1 MSILNI
7 CDYIDEKENIYYK
20 ELQKCF
26 GAKTHIISV
35 VFEKDKNPAEL
46 LMQLM
51 TERYDLI
58 VGHGF
63 GGVLAL
69 YIGRVTN
76 VKTILINPAYPASRY
91 WSDDLGDYEYQKLIE
106 NITENVICWN
116 TKRETT
122 KNVYMILGRDDDVT
136 DTTTSN
142 KYLLSKN
149 CFYVDGGHWPSGVDF
164 SSVFKKLVLGDSF
177 EDLDEDQIAEKRRN
191 DETYEL
197 FKDFAIGKMGYSLLY
212 LYSYEEKAN
221 NRMSKIARRLT
232 GNEADKELIGK
243 MQYTSAD
250 LLGKAA
256 SNIREQ
262 YDDISFLVIDHVT
275 SLLME
280 KDEKKAL
287 WIACNEIL
295 DNNGRVLLLSD
306 DSAEDIFEGEREI
319 TDLIYS
325 GCVAEFEDNPISI
338 NNAYKGVIDIEVGRK
353 PYSDQYQAIIIDE
366 VDSKDGNI
374 AIKWHSNQ
382 LKDQILYVYF
392 ENGKWHIDE
401 KDGWASE
408 ERAAVILEKASTEF
422 VKTVEIT
429 DHDGKNFFGWGW

>member
-7 CDYIDEKENIYYK
+7 CDYKDEKENIYYK

-26 GAKTHIISV
+26 GSRTHIDSV

-69 YIGRVTN
+69 YIGRATN
-76 VKTILINPAYPASRY
+76 VKTILINPTYPASRY
-91 WSDDLGDYEYQKLIE
+91 WSDDLADYEYQELIE
-106 NITENVICWN
+106 KITERDICWD

-136 DTTTSN
+136 DTITSN
-142 KYLLSKN
+142 KYLRSKN
-149 CFYVDGGHWPSGVDF
+149 CFYVDGGHWPSGADF

-177 EDLDEDQIAEKRRN
+177 EDLDEDQIAEKRR
-191 DETYEL
+191 DEATYEL
-197 FKDFAIGKMGYSLLY
+197 FKDFAIGKTDYSLLY
-212 LYSYEEKAN
+212 LYSYEEDAL
-221 NRMSKIARRLT
+221 NRMSKVARHLT

-243 MQYTSAD
+243 MQYISAD
-250 LLGKAA
+250 QLGKDA

-262 YDDISFLVIDHVT
+262 YNGISFLVIDHIT

-280 KDEKKAL
+280 KGEKKAL
-287 WIACNEIL
+287 WIACNEVL
-295 DNNGRVLLLSD
+295 DNNGRILLVSD
-306 DSAEDIFEGEREI
+306 DSAEDLFEGEREI
-319 TDLIYS
+319 TDLIYN

-338 NNAYKGVIDIEVGRK
+338 NKAYKGVIDIEVGRK
-353 PYSDQYQAIIIDE
+353 PYSDQYQAITIDE

-374 AIKWHSNQ
+374 AIKWHSKH

-401 KDGWASE
+401 KDGWANK

>member
-7 CDYIDEKENIYYK
+7 CDYKDEKENIYYK

-69 YIGRVTN
+69 YIGRATN

-91 WSDDLGDYEYQKLIE
+91 WSDDLADYEYQELIE
-106 NITENVICWN
+106 EITEKGICLHN
-116 TKRETT
+116 KCETT
-122 KNVYMILGRDDDVT
+122 KNVYMILGRDDDAT

-142 KYLLSKN
+142 KYLRSKN
-149 CFYVDGGHWPSGVDF
+149 CFYVDGGHWPSGADF

-177 EDLDEDQIAEKRRN
+177 EDLDEDQIAEKRR
-191 DETYEL
+191 DEATYEL
-197 FKDFAIGKMGYSLLY
+197 FKDFAIGKKGYSLLY

-243 MQYTSAD
+243 MLYISAD
-250 LLGKAA
+250 LLGKDA

-262 YDDISFLVIDHVT
+262 YDDISLLVIDHVT

-287 WIACNEIL
+287 WIACNEVL
-295 DNNGRVLLLSD
+295 DNNGRILLLSD
-306 DSAEDIFEGEREI
+306 DCAEDIFEGEREI
-319 TDLIYS
+319 TDLIYN
-325 GCVAEFEDNPISI
+325 GCVAEFEE
-338 NNAYKGVIDIEVGRK
+338 GVIDIEVGRK
-353 PYSDQYQAIIIDE
+353 TYSDQYQAIIIDE

-401 KDGWASE
+401 KDGWADK

-429 DHDGKNFFGWGW
+429 DHDGKDFFGWGW

>member
-7 CDYIDEKENIYYK
+7 SDYKDEKENIYYK
-20 ELQKCF
+20 ELQKYF
-26 GAKTHIISV
+26 GENTHITSV

-69 YIGRVTN
+69 FIGRATN

-91 WSDDLGDYEYQKLIE
+91 WSDDLADYEYQELIE
-106 NITENVICWN
+106 NNTERVICWDSE
-116 TKRETT
+116 RETT
-122 KNVYMILGRDDDVT
+122 KNVYMILGCDDDVT

-142 KYLLSKN
+142 KYLRSKN
-149 CFYVDGGHWPSGVDF
+149 CFYVDGGHWPSGEDF

-177 EDLDEDQIAEKRRN
+177 EDLDEDQIAEKRR
-191 DETYEL
+191 DEATYEL
-197 FKDFAIGKMGYSLLY
+197 FKNFAIGKMGYSLLY

-221 NRMSKIARRLT
+221 NRMSKASRRLT
-232 GNEADKELIGK
+232 GNEADREMIGK
-243 MQYTSAD
+243 MKYISAD
-250 LLGKAA
+250 QLGKDV

-262 YDDISFLVIDHVT
+262 YDDISLLIIDHIT
-275 SLLME
+275 SLLLD
-280 KDEKKAL
+280 KGVKKAL
-287 WIACNEIL
+287 WIACNEVL
-295 DNNGRVLLLSD
+295 DNNGRILLLSD
-306 DSAEDIFEGEREI
+306 ARSKHIFEEEREI

-325 GCVAEFEDNPISI
+325 GCVAEFEDNSISI
-338 NNAYKGVIDIEVGRK
+338 SNAYKDVVTIEADRK
-353 PYSDQYQAIIIDE
+353 PYSDQYQTIIIDE

-374 AIKWHSNQ
+374 AIKWHSSQ

-401 KDGWASE
+401 KDGWANE
-408 ERAAVILEKASTEF
+408 ERAAVILEKASSEF
-422 VKTVEIT
+422 VKAVEIT
-429 DHDGKNFFGWGW
+429 DHDGKHFFGWGW

>member
-7 CDYIDEKENIYYK
+7 CDYKDEKENNYYK

-26 GAKTHIISV
+26 GSRTHIDSV

-46 LMQLM
+46 LMKLM

-69 YIGRVTN
+69 YIGRATN

-91 WSDDLGDYEYQKLIE
+91 WSDDLADYEYQELIE
-106 NITENVICWN
+106 KITERDICWD

-142 KYLLSKN
+142 KYLRSKN
-149 CFYVDGGHWPSGVDF
+149 CFYVDGGHWPSGADF

-177 EDLDEDQIAEKRRN
+177 EDLDEDQIAEKRR
-191 DETYEL
+191 DEATYEL
-197 FKDFAIGKMGYSLLY
+197 FKDFAIGKTDYSLLY
-212 LYSYEEKAN
+212 LYSYEEDAL
-221 NRMSKIARRLT
+221 NRMSKVARRLT

-243 MQYTSAD
+243 MQYISAD
-250 LLGKAA
+250 QLGKDA

-262 YDDISFLVIDHVT
+262 YNGISFLVIDHIT

-280 KDEKKAL
+280 KGEKKAL
-287 WIACNEIL
+287 WIACNEVL
-295 DNNGRVLLLSD
+295 DNNGRILLVSD
-306 DSAEDIFEGEREI
+306 DSAEDLFEGEREI
-319 TDLIYS
+319 TDLIYN

-338 NNAYKGVIDIEVGRK
+338 NKAYKGVIDIEVGRK
-353 PYSDQYQAIIIDE
+353 PYSDQYQAITIDE

-374 AIKWHSNQ
+374 AIKWHSKH

-401 KDGWASE
+401 KDGWANK

>member
-7 CDYIDEKENIYYK
+7 CDYKDEKENIYYK

-46 LMQLM
+46 LMRLM

-69 YIGRVTN
+69 YIGLATN

-91 WSDDLGDYEYQKLIE
+91 WSDDLADYEYQKLIQE
-106 NITENVICWN
+106 ITERVIRWD

-122 KNVYMILGRDDDVT
+122 KIVYMILGRDDDAT

-142 KYLLSKN
+142 KYLRSKN
-149 CFYVDGGHWPSGVDF
+149 CFYVDGGHWPSGADF
-164 SSVFKKLVLGDSF
+164 SNVFKKLVLGDSF
-177 EDLDEDQIAEKRRN
+177 EDLDEDQIAEKRR
-191 DETYEL
+191 DEATYEL

-243 MQYTSAD
+243 MLYISAD

-262 YDDISFLVIDHVT
+262 YDDISLLVIDHVT

-287 WIACNEIL
+287 WIACNEVL

-325 GCVAEFEDNPISI
+325 GCVAEFEE
-338 NNAYKGVIDIEVGRK
+338 GVIDIEVGRK
-353 PYSDQYQAIIIDE
+353 TYSDQYQAIIIDE

-401 KDGWASE
+401 KDGWADK

>member
-7 CDYIDEKENIYYK
+7 CDYRDEKENIYYK

-46 LMQLM
+46 LVQLM

-69 YIGRVTN
+69 YIGRATN

-91 WSDDLGDYEYQKLIE
+91 WSDDLADYEYQELIE
-106 NITENVICWN
+106 IITERDICWD
-116 TKRETT
+116 TKHETT
-122 KNVYMILGRDDDVT
+122 KNVYMILGRDDDAT

-142 KYLLSKN
+142 KYLRSKN
-149 CFYVDGGHWPSGVDF
+149 CFYVDGGHWPSGADF

-177 EDLDEDQIAEKRRN
+177 EDLDEDQIAEKRR
-191 DETYEL
+191 DEATYEL
-197 FKDFAIGKMGYSLLY
+197 FKDFAIGEMGYSLLY

-243 MQYTSAD
+243 MQYISAD
-250 LLGKAA
+250 LLGKDA

-262 YDDISFLVIDHVT
+262 YDDVSLLVIDHVT

-287 WIACNEIL
+287 WIACNEVL

-319 TDLIYS
+319 TDLIYN

-374 AIKWHSNQ
+374 AIKWHSNKV
-382 LKDQILYVYF
+382 KDQILYVYF
-392 ENGKWHIDE
+392 ENGKWYIDE
-401 KDGWASE
+401 KNGWANK
-408 ERAAVILEKASTEF
+408 ERTAVILEKASSEF

-429 DHDGKNFFGWGW
+429 DHDGKDFFGWGW

>member
-7 CDYIDEKENIYYK
+7 CDYRDEKENIYYK

-51 TERYDLI
+51 TKRYDLI

-69 YIGRVTN
+69 YIGRATN

-91 WSDDLGDYEYQKLIE
+91 WSDDLADYEYQELIE
-106 NITENVICWN
+106 KITERDICWD

-122 KNVYMILGRDDDVT
+122 KNVYMILGRDDDAT

-142 KYLLSKN
+142 KYLRSKN
-149 CFYVDGGHWPSGVDF
+149 CFYVDGGHWPSGADF
-164 SSVFKKLVLGDSF
+164 SSVLKKLVLGDSF
-177 EDLDEDQIAEKRRN
+177 EDLDEDQIAEKRR
-191 DETYEL
+191 DEATSEL

-232 GNEADKELIGK
+232 GNEANKELIGK
-243 MQYTSAD
+243 MQYISAD

-256 SNIREQ
+256 SNIREL
-262 YDDISFLVIDHVT
+262 YDDISLLVIDHVT

-287 WIACNEIL
+287 WIACNEVL
-295 DNNGRVLLLSD
+295 DNNGRILLLSD

-319 TDLIYS
+319 TELIYS

-353 PYSDQYQAIIIDE
+353 PYFDQYRAIIIDE

-392 ENGKWHIDE
+392 ESGKWHIDE

-429 DHDGKNFFGWGW
+429 EHDGKNFFGWGW

>member
-7 CDYIDEKENIYYK
+7 CDYNDEKENIYYK
-20 ELQKCF
+20 ELEKCF
-26 GAKTHIISV
+26 GEETYIISV

-46 LMQLM
+46 LMRLM

-69 YIGRVTN
+69 YIGLATN

-91 WSDDLGDYEYQKLIE
+91 WSDDLADYEYQKLIQE
-106 NITENVICWN
+106 ITERVICWDV
-116 TKRETT
+116 KRETT

-142 KYLLSKN
+142 KYLRSKN
-149 CFYVDGGHWPSGVDF
+149 CFYVDGGHWPSGADF

-177 EDLDEDQIAEKRRN
+177 EDLDKDQIAEKRR
-191 DETYEL
+191 DEATYEL
-197 FKDFAIGKMGYSLLY
+197 FKDFAIGNMGYSLLY

-221 NRMSKIARRLT
+221 NSMSKAARRLT

-243 MQYTSAD
+243 MKYISAD
-250 LLGKAA
+250 QLGKDV

-262 YDDISFLVIDHVT
+262 YDDISLLVINHVT
-275 SLLME
+275 SFLME

-287 WIACNEIL
+287 WIACNEVL

-306 DSAEDIFEGEREI
+306 SSAKYIFKGEREI
-319 TDLIYS
+319 TDLIYN
-325 GCVAEFEDNPISI
+325 GCVAEFEDTISI
-338 NNAYKGVIDIEVGRK
+338 INDKGVNDIAIEVGRK

-401 KDGWASE
+401 KDGWADK

-429 DHDGKNFFGWGW
+429 DHDGKKFFGWGW

>member
-7 CDYIDEKENIYYK
+7 CDYNDEKENIYYK

-26 GAKTHIISV
+26 GANTHIISV

-69 YIGRVTN
+69 YIGRATN

-91 WSDDLGDYEYQKLIE
+91 WSDDLADYEYQELIE
-106 NITENVICWN
+106 KITERDICWD

-142 KYLLSKN
+142 KYLRSKN
-149 CFYVDGGHWPSGVDF
+149 CFYVDGGHWPYGADF
-164 SSVFKKLVLGDSF
+164 FSVFKNLVLGDSF
-177 EDLDEDQIAEKRRN
+177 KDLDEDEIAEKRR
-191 DETYEL
+191 DEVTYEL
-197 FKDFAIGKMGYSLLY
+197 FKDFAIGNMGYSLLY

-221 NRMSKIARRLT
+221 NRMSKAARRLT
-232 GNEADKELIGK
+232 GNETDKELIGK
-243 MQYTSAD
+243 MKYISAD
-250 LLGKAA
+250 QLGKDV

-262 YDDISFLVIDHVT
+262 YDDISLLVINHVT

-287 WIACNEIL
+287 WIACNEVL
-295 DNNGRVLLLSD
+295 DNNGRILLLSD

-319 TDLIYS
+319 TDLIYN

-422 VKTVEIT
+422 VKSVEIT